1 MEGQGGYMMLPIFGS
16 VRNTVKM
23 AEMDSKWQQKKAN
36 GGKAVQKEMDPQLK
50 QIQQYKEDLQ
60 KMRESNQMASI
71 DAKLS
76 SGGLLT
82 PEEISYLQKN
92 SPEKYREYMEIRNE
106 REAYERQVRS
116 CRTKDEVERL
126 KLSKMNGFIAE
137 AKSITNNPNIPKG
150 QKRGMLEKILR
161 KVMGIQ
167 KEHLKFVRSAQYKN
181 LPTDEELAEEIKKKA
196 GQSKEF
202 AEDIGD
208 NAAEDTKQEENME
221 EISETD
227 DVIDDLGETD
237 AKSIEN
243 KADKIK
249 DALEVEEH
257 KTYTLPEL
265 RQAAD
270 AAFQKAEIELKGHL
284 KAYRS

>member
-1 MEGQGGYMMLPIFGS
+1 MLPIFGTI
-16 VRNTVKM
+16 RNTVKM
-23 AEMDSKWQQKKAN
+23 AEMDNKWEQKKAK
-36 GGKAVQKEMDPQLK
+36 GGKAFQKEMDPQLR
-50 QIQQYKEDLQ
+50 QIEQYKEDLK

-92 SPEKYREYMEIRNE
+92 SPEKYKEYMEIRNE
-106 REAYERQVRS
+106 REAYERQVKS

-150 QKRGMLEKILR
+150 QKKAMLEKILR

-167 KEHLKFVRSAQYKN
+167 KEHLEFVRSARYKN
-181 LPTDEELAEEIKKKA
+181 LPTDEELAEEMKKKA
-196 GQSKEF
+196 GQPKET
-202 AEDIGD
+202 AEDIGE
-208 NAAEDTKQEENME
+208 NAAEDSKQEENSE
-221 EISETD
+221 EISDTD
-227 DVIDDLGETD
+227 GVIDDSAGID
-237 AKSIEN
+237 AESIEN
-243 KADKIK
+243 KA
-249 DALEVEEH
+249 EEH

-270 AAFQKAEIELKGHL
+270 AAFQEAEIEIKGHL
-284 KAYRS
+284 KAYRSLK